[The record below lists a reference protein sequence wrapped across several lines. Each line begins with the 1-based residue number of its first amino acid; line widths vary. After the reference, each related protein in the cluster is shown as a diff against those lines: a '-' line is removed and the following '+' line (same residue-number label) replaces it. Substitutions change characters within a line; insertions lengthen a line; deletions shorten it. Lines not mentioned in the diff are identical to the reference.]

1 MLLRFLTRY
10 GSESDAGRAAR
21 GAVQLGILMPLCNL
35 AEKSCAGRQLLCID
49 MFYFYAQ
56 AQLLYSTLEFLLTLP
71 TPNDARSLV
80 IGFELKKRR

>member
-1 MLLRFLTRY
+1 
-10 GSESDAGRAAR
+10 
-21 GAVQLGILMPLCNL
+21 
-35 AEKSCAGRQLLCID
+35 

-56 AQLLYSTLEFLLTLP
+56 AQLLYSTPEFLLTLP